1 MTKDSQL
8 DFIGRLVECG
18 LDEKHATIVMDLAT
32 HPPSK
37 ASEVGKR
44 IGISRMDAYNTLKK
58 NARYGSHKGDTGQT
72 NGVQGL
78 LIRLQ
83 RPGSQKVKSLNH
95 SNSRSGKALTTKSYE
110 LH

>member
-8 DFIGRLVECG
+8 DIIARLVECG

-44 IGISRMDAYNTLKK
+44 IGISRMDAYNALKK

-72 NGVQGL
+72 NGVFGHQDRRSL
-78 LIRLQ
+78 RSADSKIRNG
-83 RPGSQKVKSLNH
+83 P
-95 SNSRSGKALTTKSYE
+95 TKDAGTPS
-110 LH
+110 

>member
-8 DFIGRLVECG
+8 DIIARLVECG

-58 NARYGSHKGDTGQT
+58 NARYGSHKGEHWT
-72 NGVQGL
+72 NQCGFWA
-78 LIRLQ
+78 
-83 RPGSQKVKSLNH
+83 
-95 SNSRSGKALTTKSYE
+95 SRSKKSSIC
-110 LH
+110 

>member
-44 IGISRMDAYNTLKK
+44 IGISRMDAYNTLRKMQDMGLTK
-58 NARYGSHKGDTGQT
+58 ARHWT
-72 NGVQGL
+72 NQCGFWA
-78 LIRLQ
+78 
-83 RPGSQKVKSLNH
+83 
-95 SNSRSGKALTTKSYE
+95 SRSKKSSIC
-110 LH
+110 